1 MISNSHSK
9 KSNRFFFT
17 LIELLVVVAVL
28 SILMSLFVPSL
39 KRVMR
44 NTKELIC
51 VSNLKSVGMG
61 IKMYTDD
68 NYDFYPDRSIPVPS
82 SRSDGK
88 GIFKGRLYATSDLLR
103 MLTYKNNDVETV
115 EFNIYKG
122 LVPYHG
128 DRESMQR
135 DYLCPFIKEELIASA
150 DNAWQKSYPQFPY
163 KQSNWHGTIGSYNLY
178 FSTLYKETNKNRQ
191 FIVEPMLKLGDTW
204 KMGRASL
211 NDTGG
216 KYSNVVASDHIRA
229 NVGKTP
235 NANHPTLYGKNTLV
249 EDSGTGPGW
258 LYDNHLPTS
267 SAYLIDD
274 MSVFLETEVCK
285 DYPQIG
291 GKYPLV
297 PTRFF
302 SEGI

>member
-82 SRSDGK
+82 SLSDSG
-88 GIFKGRLYATSDLLR
+88 GIFKGRLYATSDRLR
-103 MLTYKNNDVETV
+103 MLTYKNDDVETV

-122 LVPYHG
+122 LVPYHD
-128 DRESMQR
+128 DRESMQSV
-135 DYLCPFIKEELIASA
+135 YLCPFIKDELIASA

-163 KQSNWHGTIGSYNLY
+163 KQSNWYGTIGSYCLY
-178 FSTLYKETNKNRQ
+178 FSTLKSKKKAKFINK
-191 FIVEPMLKLGDTW
+191 PMLKLGEKW
-204 KMGRASL
+204 KLGSGGLNGTAS
-211 NDTGG
+211 
-216 KYSNVVASDHIRA
+216 KYSNVVASDLIHAIDTS
-229 NVGKTP
+229 NP

-249 EDSGTGPGW
+249 EDSGAGPGW